1 MWCLVCGVRCVV
13 CGMVCG
19 VCCVVWCVVCG
30 VTLHFHKSHG
40 ISAHYIDLG
49 FENQAVTVSE
59 FVWEGSIQHNAGGFD
74 ISLSGFVDASCFQ
87 RF

>member
-59 FVWEGSIQHNAGGFD
+59 FVWEGSIQHNAGVGCLLFFPGSWMPHVL
-74 ISLSGFVDASCFQ
+74 IL
-87 RF
+87 